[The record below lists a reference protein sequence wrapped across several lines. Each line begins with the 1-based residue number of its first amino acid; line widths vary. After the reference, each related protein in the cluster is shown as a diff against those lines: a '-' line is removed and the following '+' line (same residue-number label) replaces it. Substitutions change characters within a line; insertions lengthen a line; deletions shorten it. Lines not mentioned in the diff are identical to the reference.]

1 MNRKTGKISLVCS
14 CTYCLFLFAGVII
27 FFAYGISSA
36 ADVTLA
42 WDANTEPD
50 LIGYKIYYDTSPG
63 DPYYG
68 TDADQGISPITV
80 LLKDLDDP
88 DNPKLTL
95 TGLSDSGDY
104 YFALTAFD
112 HENLESGFS
121 NEASTADG
129 NSGGGSRGGS
139 GGGCFTVTSA
149 IGLPCF

>member
-1 MNRKTGKISLVCS
+1 MYSTTKAF
-14 CTYCLFLFAGVII
+14 TYRLFLFAGVII

-36 ADVTLA
+36 AEVTLA

-50 LIGYKIYYDTSPG
+50 LLGYRIHYDTSPG

-80 LLKDLDDP
+80 HRKDLDEP
-88 DNPKLTL
+88 DNPKFTL
-95 TGLSDSGDY
+95 TGLGDSGDY

-112 HENLESGFS
+112 NENLESGFS
-121 NEASTADG
+121 NEASTAGG
-129 NSGGGSRGGS
+129 NNSGGSRGSSSG

-149 IGLPCF
+149 IGLPDY